1 MQLLTN
7 LLIMINP
14 SHSTG
19 RAEYVPAIAR
29 AAITVGADSLMIDV
43 HANPAKA
50 FSNSPQSFVYTV
62 QRHYLSTYQ
71 AI

>member
-1 MQLLTN
+1 MRLLTH

-19 RAEYVPAIAR
+19 RAEYVPAMAM

-43 HANPAKA
+43 DPNPAKA
-50 FSNSPQSFVYTV
+50 LSNRPQSFVHTV
-62 QRHYLSTYQ
+62 QRHYLSAYQ